1 MGSYPVLPVHSCE
14 FRIAMSRPVDKF
26 LLISID
32 CLRYDA
38 VSRVNRRLN
47 TPKFDVLTRDFAF
60 GERFF
65 VTAPATRPSHTS
77 LFTGLYAFEHGLY
90 GQTYLKMFAGIPNL
104 FQLFS
109 DAGFEIHGRSERMDV
124 FRFLDYERF
133 IGPMDPAAENQ
144 HLGSMED
151 LLHTAFDGEDR
162 PRFCFLHFWYTH
174 GGYGA
179 RGIRGAP
186 NLKALVDAGRADEAL
201 RFYYAAVTHVQEFL
215 LVEVLKRVD
224 LDDWAVFI
232 LGDHGEGFCDEVMA
246 HGDFL
251 HENVVHVPLLASV
264 PARDGLR
271 LPEGPMSMIDLFP
284 TIVNLAGLEVDYN
297 GYGLDFLGSAEPF
310 RRRWV
315 YSELDNSYGSG
326 FLNPGNLEA
335 ARERVTSRVAMDGVE
350 LKRDVDGICMW
361 SIADG
366 RVFYREGEDG
376 EDCVLRDVFSGANLR
391 CEDPGP
397 YRTAR
402 NEILDGS
409 NYKHVRTQETTQA
422 EADLLAARLRNL
434 GYIE

>member
-1 MGSYPVLPVHSCE
+1 MGRH
-14 FRIAMSRPVDKF
+14 VDKF
-26 LLISID
+26 LLISVD

-38 VSRVNRRLN
+38 ISRVNNRLN
-47 TPKFDVLTRDFAF
+47 TPKFDLLTRDFAF

-77 LFTGLYAFEHGLY
+77 MFTGLYPFEHGLC

-133 IGPMDPAAENQ
+133 IGPMDPRAKEQ
-144 HLGSMED
+144 HLGSIED
-151 LLHTAFDGEDR
+151 LLHSAFEGEDR

-179 RGIRGAP
+179 RGIPGTP
-186 NLKALVDAGRADEAL
+186 NLKALVDAGRAEEAL

-215 LVEVLKRVD
+215 LVEILKRVNP
-224 LDDWAVFI
+224 DDWAVFV

-251 HENVVHVPLLASV
+251 HENVIHVPLLVSL
-264 PARDGLR
+264 PGHDRLK
-271 LPEGPMSMIDLFP
+271 LPEEPLSTIDLFP
-284 TIVNLAGLEVDYN
+284 TILNLAGITVDYK
-297 GYGLDFLGSAEPF
+297 GYGRDLLANEGSL

-335 ARERVTSRVAMDGVE
+335 AHERVTSRVAMDGVE
-350 LKRDVDGICMW
+350 LKRDVGGLHMW
-361 SIADG
+361 SVTDG
-366 RVFYREGEDG
+366 RVFYRERAAGEDY
-376 EDCVLRDVFSGANLR
+376 VLRDVFSGADAPCN
-391 CEDPGP
+391 DPGP
-397 YRTAR
+397 YRASR
-402 NEILDGS
+402 NEILNGS
-409 NYKHVRTQETTQA
+409 KYKHLQAQETTQA
-422 EADLLAARLRNL
+422 EANLLAERLRSL